1 MQSTKLPKFQRK
13 GSWKLGVFTCLRG
26 KSLGS
31 ITRGEVKDDTII
43 DVRTRGSTKTQEYLQ
58 FLGQVYFVF
67 LVKKLR
73 KWSIPLNSHGLW
85 FFFWSKS
92 QNSAFFRC
100 CYSPLHTLP
109 SILYSLQEIRK
120 INDLNSTCS
129 TLWCIDAPSMT
140 KSWSF

>member
-1 MQSTKLPKFQRK
+1 MQSTKLPPFQHK

-43 DVRTRGSTKTQEYLQ
+43 DVRTRGSRKTQEYLQ
-58 FLGQVYFVF
+58 FLGQVGFVF

-73 KWSIPLNSHGLW
+73 KWSILW
-85 FFFWSKS
+85 IPMDYDCFWSKS
-92 QNSAFFRC
+92 PSSAFFRS